1 MELTMQKHL
10 KPTIML
16 LLTGFLGLA
25 VLSFW
30 QVNFVSANGDPNATR
45 PSGNQIVTQLSLEIS
60 CESGTLTVEN
70 LSDVAGEEAIRII
83 VLSQYFIITVPLE
96 AFETV
101 EIPLDYVALGIPFPL
116 TNTIRIGAQ
125 SNDMKVTGELGPCDG
140 PPPTPTSTP
149 TNTVVPPTPTDV
161 PTNTPVPPT
170 NTPTNTPLPPT
181 PTNTSLPPTPT
192 NTPPPSTTPTNTP
205 IPPTPTNTPTNTP
218 VPPTETNTPVPP
230 TPTNTPT
237 NTPVPPTPTPTI
249 PAEPCLGLSKT
260 LDGPFRTS
268 DDLFL
273 GDGIIP
279 VAVQGDNNGDE
290 ENLYYFLVTIEVENC
305 GGTELTN
312 VVVEDTFSNEAQPFE
327 TDDPGNVVILPVPDP
342 FNGMEKE
349 TLTWTV
355 GSIAIGDTATLNL
368 LVGSEFNPAGLLE
381 PTSGDQT
388 IFFNGQDDGTGSASV
403 TADGGL
409 SASVG
414 AMAITFAGEIS
425 CVGSEGEWDSLVF
438 TAGPNTSPHDKC
450 AAVDTG
456 LPILFTATAP

>member
-1 MELTMQKHL
+1 MQKHL
-10 KPTIML
+10 KPTIIL
-16 LLTGFLGLA
+16 LLTGFLGLV

-30 QVNFVSANGDPNATR
+30 QVNFASADGDPNATR
-45 PSGNQIVTQLSLEIS
+45 PSGNQIVTQLTLDVS
-60 CESGTLTVEN
+60 CESGSLTVEN

-83 VLSQYFIITVPLE
+83 VLGQYFIITVPLE

-101 EIPLDYVALGIPFPL
+101 VIPLDYVALGISFPL
-116 TNTIRIGAQ
+116 TDTIRIGAQ

-149 TNTVVPPTPTDV
+149 TNTVVPPTPT
-161 PTNTPVPPT
+161 
-170 NTPTNTPLPPT
+170 
-181 PTNTSLPPTPT
+181 
-192 NTPPPSTTPTNTP
+192 
-205 IPPTPTNTPTNTP
+205 NTPTNTP
-218 VPPTETNTPVPP
+218 VPPTSTATNTPPPSTTPTNTPVPP

-237 NTPVPPTPTPTI
+237 NTPVPPTPTNTPIPPTPTI
-249 PAEPCLGLSKT
+249 PAEPCLALSKT

-273 GDGIIP
+273 SDAIIP
-279 VAVQGDNNGDE
+279 VAVQGENNGDE
-290 ENLYYFLVTIEVENC
+290 ENLFYFLVTIEVENC

-327 TDDPGNVVILPVPDP
+327 TDDPGNVVIVPNPDP
-342 FNGMEKE
+342 FDGMVKE

-355 GSIAIGDTATLNL
+355 GSIAIGNTATLNV
-368 LVGSEFNPAGLLE
+368 LVGTEFNPAGLLE
-381 PTSGDQT
+381 PTSFGQSV
-388 IFFNGQDDGTGSASV
+388 FFNGQDDGTGSASV

-414 AMAITFAGEIS
+414 AMQITFGDEIS

-438 TAGPNTSPHDKC
+438 TSGPNVSNHDKC
-450 AAVDTG
+450 AEVVTG